1 MTTKWKAIVIGLIFV
16 LLIVLVFFGRRS
28 DFKVGEK
35 LPPWKLT
42 SLDGLSFSF
51 PDNEKVAIIHF
62 WATFCDTCREEAE
75 EMAVF
80 YNTFK
85 DKGVVIYAI
94 NIEPGNK
101 DGIAEF
107 VKRYGWEFPVLLDPD
122 NKVGKA
128 FRITG
133 VPETLVAGADGKLL
147 LPRFIGPVGWTS
159 PIFRK
164 SIEEVIK
171 QNKR

>member
-1 MTTKWKAIVIGLIFV
+1 MKTKWKALIMGLILILFLA
-16 LLIVLVFFGRRS
+16 LLFSSREG

-35 LPPWKLT
+35 LPSWTLT

-51 PDNEKVAIIHF
+51 PDNKNIAIIHF

-75 EMAVF
+75 EMNVF
-80 YNTFK
+80 YNMFK
-85 DKGVVIYAI
+85 DKGVVLYAI

-101 DGIAEF
+101 DGIIEF
-107 VKRYGWEFPVLLDPD
+107 VKRYGWQFPVLLDPD

-133 VPETLVAGADGKLL
+133 VPETLVAGADGRLI
-147 LPRFIGPVGWTS
+147 LPRFIGPVGWIS
-159 PIFRK
+159 PFFKK

-171 QNKR
+171 

>member
-1 MTTKWKAIVIGLIFV
+1 
-16 LLIVLVFFGRRS
+16 
-28 DFKVGEK
+28 
-35 LPPWKLT
+35 
-42 SLDGLSFSF
+42 
-51 PDNEKVAIIHF
+51 
-62 WATFCDTCREEAE
+62 
-75 EMAVF
+75 MAVF